1 MSDFWG
7 YPGADIV
14 AVAVVVIIVLS
25 SLALYQA
32 RTFVTKL

>member
-7 YPGADIV
+7 FPGADML
-14 AVAVVVIIVLS
+14 AVAVIIVLS
-25 SLALYQA
+25 SAALYQA

>member
-7 YPGADIV
+7 YPGADI
-14 AVAVVVIIVLS
+14 VAVVVIIVLS

>member
-7 YPGADIV
+7 FPGADIL
-14 AVAVVVIIVLS
+14 AVVVIIALS
-25 SLALYQA
+25 GFVLYQA

>member
-1 MSDFWG
+1 MSEFWG
-7 YPGADIV
+7 FPGADIL
-14 AVAVVVIIVLS
+14 AVAVIIVLS

>member
-7 YPGADIV
+7 FPGADIL
-14 AVAVVVIIVLS
+14 AVVVIIVLS

-32 RTFVTKL
+32 RTFVTKI

>member
-7 YPGADIV
+7 FPGPDMF
-14 AVAVVVIIVLS
+14 AVAVIIVLS
-25 SLALYQA
+25 SFVLYRA

>member
-7 YPGADIV
+7 FPGADTL
-14 AVAVVVIIVLS
+14 AVAVIIVLS

>member
-7 YPGADIV
+7 FPGADML
-14 AVAVVVIIVLS
+14 AVAVIIVLS
-25 SLALYQA
+25 CFVLYQA